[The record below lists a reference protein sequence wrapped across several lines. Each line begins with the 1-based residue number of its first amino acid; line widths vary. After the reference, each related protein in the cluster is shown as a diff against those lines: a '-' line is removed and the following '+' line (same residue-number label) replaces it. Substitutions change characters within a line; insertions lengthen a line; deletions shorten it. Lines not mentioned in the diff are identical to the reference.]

1 MMVNQWLALSLLTGL
16 LLGCGG
22 GSNDEQT
29 TVNKSPVAQAD
40 HFNTLESTPITLA
53 VLLNDVEPESEAMT
67 IQTASVA
74 AAQGVVT
81 VSSDKKTLLFAP
93 KVGFIG
99 DADIT
104 YTIADTQSNKASA
117 HVLVSVKALQSLS
130 ARQDTTC
137 AVISSGTVKCWGG
150 NDYGQLGNNDEDMA
164 VLTDSSQKFKSAP
177 VTVASLNGIKQVAVG
192 YNHACAIS
200 QTGSVSCWGDNS
212 RGQIGDGTTTFR
224 PQATAVVGL
233 SSTAKVTQLALTY
246 QSSCA
251 LLETGAVQ
259 CWGGNTQGE
268 LGVGQTAKLNQS
280 TSPQN
285 VVLLNNVT
293 IKRLVSGRQ
302 HLCGITNSDTLVCWG
317 WNDSGQ
323 LGLAVPNSDP
333 ISVDTSARFI
343 PTAVT
348 SVGSGIQQVA
358 AGYGHTCAVR
368 ANDTV
373 CWGDNSKGQ
382 LGNGVTSTSPSAPV
396 VVSLLSGVTELALGK
411 DHSCATK
418 SDNETLCWGSRQA
431 GQTAQSIDA
440 VLLDKIPV
448 VVTGLT
454 GKHSISAGDFH
465 SCSISDGGAAKC
477 WGKNDLGQLGDE
489 TTIATTPIKES
500 AIVVSVKNLP

>member
-1 MMVNQWLALSLLTGL
+1 
-16 LLGCGG
+16 LG
-22 GSNDEQT
+22 D
-29 TVNKSPVAQAD
+29 
-40 HFNTLESTPITLA
+40 
-53 VLLNDVEPESEAMT
+53 
-67 IQTASVA
+67 
-74 AAQGVVT
+74 
-81 VSSDKKTLLFAP
+81 
-93 KVGFIG
+93 
-99 DADIT
+99 
-104 YTIADTQSNKASA
+104 
-117 HVLVSVKALQSLS
+117 
-130 ARQDTTC
+130 
-137 AVISSGTVKCWGG
+137 
-150 NDYGQLGNNDEDMA
+150 NDEDMA
-164 VLTDSSQKFKSAP
+164 VLTDSSKKFKSAP
-177 VTVASLNGIKQVAVG
+177 VTVANLNGIKQVAVG

-323 LGLAVPNSDP
+323 LGLNNTA
-333 ISVDTSARFI
+333 AQFI
-343 PTAVT
+343 PMVVT

-358 AGYGHTCAVR
+358 AGYGHSCAVR
-368 ANDTV
+368 ASDTV

-382 LGNGVTSTSPSAPV
+382 LGDGTTTSSSLPV
-396 VVSLLSGVTELALGK
+396 VVTDLSGVTELALGK
-411 DHSCATK
+411 EHSCATK
-418 SDNETLCWGSRQA
+418 SSNDTMCWGSRQA

-440 VLLDKIPV
+440 VLLDKTPV
-448 VVTGLT
+448 VVGGLT

-477 WGKNDLGQLGDE
+477 WGKNDLGQLGDD
-489 TTIATTPIKES
+489 TTATIKES
-500 AIVVSVKNLP
+500 AVVVSVKNLP

>member
-1 MMVNQWLALSLLTGL
+1 MMVNQWLALSLLTGV

-22 GSNDEQT
+22 SSNDEQAI
-29 TVNKSPVAQAD
+29 VNKSPVAQAD
-40 HFNTLESTPITLA
+40 HFNTLESTSITLA

-81 VSSDKKTLLFAP
+81 VSSDKKTLFFEP

-117 HVLVSVKALQSLS
+117 HVFVSVKALQSLS

-137 AVISSGTVKCWGG
+137 AVTPSGTVKCWGG
-150 NDYGQLGNNDEDMA
+150 SDFGQLGDNDEVMA
-164 VLTDSSQKFKSAP
+164 ALTDSSKKFKSAP
-177 VTVASLNGIKQVAVG
+177 VTVANLNGIKQVAVG

-212 RGQIGDGTTTFR
+212 RGQIGDGSTTFR
-224 PQATAVVGL
+224 PQATPVVGL
-233 SSTAKVTQLALTY
+233 SAKVTQLALTY

-268 LGVGQTAKLNQS
+268 LGVGQTAKINQS
-280 TSPQN
+280 TSPIS

-323 LGLAVPNSDP
+323 LGLT
-333 ISVDTSARFI
+333 DTTAHFI
-343 PTAVT
+343 PTTVT
-348 SVGSGIQQVA
+348 SVGSGVKQVA
-358 AGYGHTCAVR
+358 AGYGHSCAVR
-368 ANDTV
+368 ASDTV

-382 LGNGVTSTSPSAPV
+382 LGDGTTTSSSLPV
-396 VVSLLSGVTELALGK
+396 VVTDLSGVTELALGK
-411 DHSCATK
+411 EHSCATK
-418 SDNETLCWGSRQA
+418 SSNDTMCWGSRQA

-440 VLLDKIPV
+440 VLLDKTPV
-448 VVTGLT
+448 VVGGLT

-477 WGKNDLGQLGDE
+477 WGKNDLGQLGDD
-489 TTIATTPIKES
+489 TTATIKES

>member
-29 TVNKSPVAQAD
+29 TVNKSPVAQED
-40 HFNTLESTPITLA
+40 HFNTLESTSITLA

-117 HVLVSVKALQSLS
+117 HVFVSVKALQSLS

-137 AVISSGTVKCWGG
+137 AVIPSGTVKCWGG
-150 NDYGQLGNNDEDMA
+150 SDFGQLGDNDEVMA
-164 VLTDSSQKFKSAP
+164 ALTDSSKKFKSAP
-177 VTVASLNGIKQVAVG
+177 VTVANLNGIKQVAVG

-212 RGQIGDGTTTFR
+212 RGQIGDGTTTLR
-224 PQATAVVGL
+224 PQATPVVGL
-233 SSTAKVTQLALTY
+233 SAKVTQLALTY

-323 LGLAVPNSDP
+323 LGLT
-333 ISVDTSARFI
+333 DTTARFI
-343 PTAVT
+343 PTTVT
-348 SVGSGIQQVA
+348 SVGSGVKQVA
-358 AGYGHTCAVR
+358 AGYGHSCAVR
-368 ANDTV
+368 ASDTV

-382 LGNGVTSTSPSAPV
+382 LGDGTTTSSSLPV
-396 VVSLLSGVTELALGK
+396 VVTDLSGVTELALGK
-411 DHSCATK
+411 EHSCATK
-418 SDNETLCWGSRQA
+418 SSNDTMCWGSRQA
-431 GQTAQSIDA
+431 GQTAQSVSA
-440 VLLDKIPV
+440 VLLDKTPV
-448 VVTGLT
+448 LLT
-454 GKHSISAGDFH
+454 ALSGKQSISAGDFH
-465 SCSISDGGAAKC
+465 TCSIGSGGAVKC
-477 WGKNDLGQLGDE
+477 WGKNDLGQLGDD
-489 TTIATTPIKES
+489 TTATIKES
-500 AIVVSVKNLP
+500 AVVVSVKNLP

>member
-1 MMVNQWLALSLLTGL
+1 MMVNQWLALSLLTGV

-22 GSNDEQT
+22 SSNDEQAI
-29 TVNKSPVAQAD
+29 VNKSPVAQAD
-40 HFNTLESTPITLA
+40 HFNTLESTSITLA

-117 HVLVSVKALQSLS
+117 HVFVSVKALQSLS

-137 AVISSGTVKCWGG
+137 AVTPSGTVKCWGG
-150 NDYGQLGNNDEDMA
+150 SDFGQLGDNDEVMA
-164 VLTDSSQKFKSAP
+164 ALTDSSKKFKSAP
-177 VTVASLNGIKQVAVG
+177 VTVANLNGIKQVAVG
-192 YNHACAIS
+192 YNHACAIF

-212 RGQIGDGTTTFR
+212 RGQIGDGTTTLR
-224 PQATAVVGL
+224 PQATPVVGL
-233 SSTAKVTQLALTY
+233 SAKVTQLALTY

-268 LGVGQTAKLNQS
+268 LGVGQTAKINQS
-280 TSPQN
+280 TSPIS

-323 LGLAVPNSDP
+323 LGLNNTA
-333 ISVDTSARFI
+333 AQFI
-343 PTAVT
+343 PMVVT

-358 AGYGHTCAVR
+358 AGYGHSCAVR
-368 ANDTV
+368 ASDTV

-382 LGNGVTSTSPSAPV
+382 LGDGTTTSSSLPV
-396 VVSLLSGVTELALGK
+396 VVTDLSGVTELALGK
-411 DHSCATK
+411 EHSCATK
-418 SDNETLCWGSRQA
+418 SSNDTMCWGSRQA

-440 VLLDKIPV
+440 VLLDKTPV
-448 VVTGLT
+448 VVGGLT

-477 WGKNDLGQLGDE
+477 WGKNDLGQLGDD
-489 TTIATTPIKES
+489 TTATIKES
-500 AIVVSVKNLP
+500 AVVVSVKNLP